1 MDTQCFGTGDSHV
14 EAFIQIILFWYRFVD
29 FSLYK
34 YWKIVSCLWLYRGQ
48 CCWCIGW
55 NRPKIGFVIHFAF
68 LWLGAILSC
77 WFFRTC
83 PWKLV
88 FLDGEKNTC
97 HPVEGQATET
107 WNISISWCL
116 PPGVPPS
123 PWPPRRPHVRC
134 PPSGCHA
141 CACLYSLH
149 RPHDWLWWPHAH
161 QSSFTF
167 MLLNVLAPSNI
178 ILLDQGPFCRRG
190 VVANND

>member
-14 EAFIQIILFWYRFVD
+14 EALIQIILFWYRFVD

-55 NRPKIGFVIHFAF
+55 NRPKKGFVIHFPF
-68 LWLGAILSC
+68 LWLRAIQSC

-97 HPVEGQATET
+97 HSVERQATET

-123 PWPPRRPHVRC
+123 PSASLEASCSVATPWL
-134 PPSGCHA
+134 S
-141 CACLYSLH
+141 CLRFATVSTAPMTDCGGHMPTKVHSLSCF
-149 RPHDWLWWPHAH
+149 WM
-161 QSSFTF
+161 S
-167 MLLNVLAPSNI
+167 
-178 ILLDQGPFCRRG
+178 
-190 VVANND
+190 